1 MSDPTSS
8 LPAGLE
14 RLAAWLPSTHAWN
27 GCRATMLDDVGVPG
41 VWSSLM
47 MLCGSAVIGV
57 PRGLWLLARAMQGAR
72 EEGTLGHV

>member
-1 MSDPTSS
+1 
-8 LPAGLE
+8 
-14 RLAAWLPSTHAWN
+14 
-27 GCRATMLDDVGVPG
+27 MLDDVGVLG